1 MEIRIRLS
9 EAKEKDKIIIDF
21 LERQY
26 SSNEY
31 IKSLLYNMALSSSST
46 INMDNLG
53 ELRTNMD
60 IKNKNTTK
68 IIPESGTNTEHM
80 GTVRE
85 NKEKEMKDL
94 VNDMKEFF

>member
-1 MEIRIRLS
+1 
-9 EAKEKDKIIIDF
+9 
-21 LERQY
+21 
-26 SSNEY
+26 
-31 IKSLLYNMALSSSST
+31 
-46 INMDNLG
+46 
-53 ELRTNMD
+53 MD